1 MNEMVLFLVIGAAI
15 ILVALFLWSRME
27 QKKAQNSR
35 VGLAQESKKMYEKMR
50 PGALPRQANSEVS
63 PQVSIVNEPT
73 TKPSEQ
79 IELKGAEKTPE
90 VKLAP
95 EPVVEKPLPKPETV
109 EVPFDLVS
117 DPLPAEPKE
126 TPEVPKEDA
135 KPLSPQPM
143 QAPKT
148 VESSA
153 EKTIQTDRV
162 VKPEEPAEIEKQ
174 PPMKL
179 FPKEGLINF
188 EADELTETVGLIQ
201 SVRPIAGERMLEMAA
216 NLQKLKLPIRIYVRR
231 VDNNRWYLPV
241 AEGRYTEMAVVLLLA
256 TRLSYINEMDASR
269 FCVAIQQAG
278 IALDAD
284 NDTEAAQDI
293 VARAKHLHETIKS
306 FDIQLSF
313 ILAAR
318 EPLPP
323 PEVAEAARLAG
334 FTQLNP
340 MRYFL
345 GTVQDISNATIFLT
359 QDQFDR
365 RYLTLSLDAP
375 LARPNSRPLH
385 KLFSVS
391 NDLCARLHLQMQD
404 ATDAPI
410 NTEAAQA
417 INKQLELYYKQMI
430 QAEIEPGSPR
440 ARILFTRDS
449 AQ

>member
-1 MNEMVLFLVIGAAI
+1 MNEMVLFLVIGAAV

-50 PGALPRQANSEVS
+50 PGSLPRQSSSEAS

-73 TKPSEQ
+73 TKTSEQ
-79 IELKGAEKTPE
+79 VELKSLEKTPE

-95 EPVVEKPLPKPETV
+95 EPVVEKPMIERETV

-117 DPLPAEPKE
+117 DPLPTEAIKTQQTSKSEVKPQEPKPVQE
-126 TPEVPKEDA
+126 
-135 KPLSPQPM
+135 
-143 QAPKT
+143 KT
-148 VESSA
+148 VQSN
-153 EKTIQTDRV
+153 RV
-162 VKPEEPAEIEKQ
+162 VEPKNPVEIEKQ

>member
-50 PGALPRQANSEVS
+50 PGSLPRQSSSAAS

-73 TKPSEQ
+73 TKTSEQ
-79 IELKGAEKTPE
+79 VELKSLEKTPE

-95 EPVVEKPLPKPETV
+95 EPVVEKPMIERETV

-117 DPLPAEPKE
+117 DPLPTEAIKTQQTSKSEVKPQEPQPVQEKKTPEPSNEKTVQSNRVVEPKN
-126 TPEVPKEDA
+126 PV
-135 KPLSPQPM
+135 
-143 QAPKT
+143 
-148 VESSA
+148 
-153 EKTIQTDRV
+153 
-162 VKPEEPAEIEKQ
+162 EIEKQ

-188 EADELTETVGLIQ
+188 EADELTETVGVIQ

-216 NLQKLKLPIRIYVRR
+216 SLQKLKLPIRIYVRR

>member
-1 MNEMVLFLVIGAAI
+1 MNEMVLFLVIGAAV

-50 PGALPRQANSEVS
+50 PGSLPRQSSSEAS

-73 TKPSEQ
+73 TKTSEQ
-79 IELKGAEKTPE
+79 VELKSLEKTPE

-95 EPVVEKPLPKPETV
+95 EPVGEKPMIERETV

-117 DPLPAEPKE
+117 DPLPTEAIKTQQTSKSDVKPQEPKPVQE
-126 TPEVPKEDA
+126 KKIPEPSNE
-135 KPLSPQPM
+135 
-143 QAPKT
+143 KT
-148 VESSA
+148 VQSN
-153 EKTIQTDRV
+153 RV
-162 VKPEEPAEIEKQ
+162 VEPKNPVDIEKQ

>member
-1 MNEMVLFLVIGAAI
+1 MNEMVLFLVIGAAV

-35 VGLAQESKKMYEKMR
+35 VGLAQE
-50 PGALPRQANSEVS
+50 LPRQSSSEAS

-73 TKPSEQ
+73 TKTSEQ
-79 IELKGAEKTPE
+79 VELKSLEKTPE

-95 EPVVEKPLPKPETV
+95 EPVVEKPMIERETV

-117 DPLPAEPKE
+117 DPLPTEAIKTQQTSKSEVKPQEPKPVQE
-126 TPEVPKEDA
+126 KKIPEPSNE
-135 KPLSPQPM
+135 
-143 QAPKT
+143 KT
-148 VESSA
+148 VQSN
-153 EKTIQTDRV
+153 RV
-162 VKPEEPAEIEKQ
+162 VEPKNPVEIEKQ

>member
-50 PGALPRQANSEVS
+50 PTVPVRPSASEES
-63 PQVSIVNEPT
+63 QVSILNESPAAQAAPRIAVVASQNQPSPELQ
-73 TKPSEQ
+73 KPVAP
-79 IELKGAEKTPE
+79 K
-90 VKLAP
+90 P
-95 EPVVEKPLPKPETV
+95 EPEKPLETM
-109 EVPFDLVS
+109 EVPFELAPDL
-117 DPLPAEPKE
+117 PQEP
-126 TPEVPKEDA
+126 A
-135 KPLSPQPM
+135 KPAAKP
-143 QAPKT
+143 AKAA
-148 VESSA
+148 ESAAKPEPAA
-153 EKTIQTDRV
+153 EKAS
-162 VKPEEPAEIEKQ
+162 KPATEEPNPSVVGDHTYLPGDKPIEESA
-174 PPMKL
+174 PVKL

-188 EADELTETVGLIQ
+188 EADELTETVGMIQ
-201 SVRPIAGERMLEMAA
+201 SVRPISGEKMLGIAS
-216 NLQKLKLPIRIYVRR
+216 NLKKLNLPIRIYVRR

-256 TRLSYINEMDASR
+256 TRQSYISEMDASR

-278 IALDAD
+278 ISLDAD
-284 NDTEAAQDI
+284 NDTEAAPDI
-293 VARAKHLHETIKS
+293 VRRAKHLHETIKS

-313 ILAAR
+313 VLAAR
-318 EPLPP
+318 EPVPP
-323 PEVAEAARLAG
+323 AEVAEAARLAG

-345 GTVQDISNATIFLT
+345 GTVQDISEATIFLT

-391 NDLCARLHLQMQD
+391 NDLCARLNLQMQD
-404 ATDAPI
+404 ANDSPI

-417 INKQLELYYKQMI
+417 INKQLELYYHQMVL
-430 QAEIEPGSPR
+430 AEIQPGSAR
-440 ARILFTRDS
+440 ARILFTRD
-449 AQ
+449 